1 MLDKTNKQLFIHV
14 PKCMGSSIEKFILT
28 VNNLQT
34 NYYPAIPNMEYYV
47 GENKDFL
54 KKHDMSCKYA
64 INHLTINDFKKI
76 IDIETYNTFSIVRN
90 PYTRF
95 ISAYLFAY
103 QQQMTFDTF
112 VEIFDKKLIYEC
124 ELYLQPQINF
134 VCDNSKNI
142 IVNTILKF
150 ENPEEINK
158 YLNNVYNSNID
169 IPHEKNNKKK
179 DIQLTEK
186 QKEKIYNFYIDDF
199 LKFNYDK

>member
-1 MLDKTNKQLFIHV
+1 
-14 PKCMGSSIEKFILT
+14 
-28 VNNLQT
+28 
-34 NYYPAIPNMEYYV
+34 
-47 GENKDFL
+47 
-54 KKHDMSCKYA
+54 
-64 INHLTINDFKKI
+64 
-76 IDIETYNTFSIVRN
+76 
-90 PYTRF
+90 
-95 ISAYLFAY
+95 
-103 QQQMTFDTF
+103 MTFDTF

-124 ELYLQPQINF
+124 ELYLQPQIKF

-150 ENPEEINK
+150 ENPEDINK

-199 LKFNYDK
+199 LKFSYDK